1 MTDTMDHHPATL
13 RTDRT
18 WELRIFLICL
28 LVRLA
33 FIGVSEKL
41 GLDLDR
47 DSAIYDAQS
56 DAVLAH
62 GDFDFQAPQFT
73 MAPLYASYQ
82 ALHKW
87 LFGGYWKWSLGLIQL
102 LLSALSGVIIFRIAK
117 RLFDRPTA
125 LISAAVYAVFPLTL
139 VWVNTFAQDM
149 PFQINLIFFLYVLMM
164 ALEKENWGWT
174 GLAASLF
181 AITFLTKSHILM
193 FAPFVPLIMWF
204 NMKGT
209 ALRRIAH
216 AGLFAMVSF
225 AFTLPYGLYQYNK
238 HGQYVLSS
246 TGQGG
251 HFLWGHNEDTYRFIV
266 DPPPLGSDEH
276 RRILNMDFNVLH
288 ELEDTLSKV
297 GVKQRQLIYMEAA
310 RKWCRENP
318 SKVWKLAVYDLWYF
332 LFPGVNYHHYSFT
345 NWLITFL
352 LSVPIYFLGYIG
364 IVRALCMNWRKHLF
378 IVGLI
383 VCMLVLSVGF
393 FVQNRFRTITL
404 EPYYII
410 YAGATA
416 VWLTRRW
423 KLADRYPRWAAFLG
437 PE

>member
-1 MTDTMDHHPATL
+1 MSTW
-13 RTDRT
+13 TDR
-18 WELRIFLICL
+18 RIERWIFISFLV
-28 LVRLA
+28 VRIA
-33 FIGVSEKL
+33 FIGVSEKF
-41 GLDLDR
+41 GLELDR

-56 DAVLAH
+56 TAVVEH

-87 LFGGYWKWSLGLIQL
+87 IFGDYWKWSLGSIQL
-102 LLSALSGVIIFRIAK
+102 LLSSLSGVILFRIAK

-125 LISAAVYAVFPLTL
+125 LVSAAVYAVFPLTL

-149 PFQINLIFFLYVLMM
+149 PFQINLIFFLYVLML
-164 ALEKENWGWT
+164 ALEQDSWGWT
-174 GLAASLF
+174 IMAASLF

-193 FAPFVPLIMWF
+193 FAPFVPLIIWC

-209 ALRRIAH
+209 AMRRLTH
-216 AGLFAMVSF
+216 AGLFALVSV
-225 AFTLPYGLYQYNK
+225 AFTLPYGLYQYHK

-251 HFLWGHNEDTYRFIV
+251 HFLWGHNEDTYCFIV

-276 RRILNMDFNVLH
+276 RRILNMDFTVLH
-288 ELEDTLSKV
+288 ALQDTLSKV
-297 GVKQRQLIYMEAA
+297 GVKERQVIYMDAA
-310 RKWCRENP
+310 KKWCRENP
-318 SKVWKLAVYDLWYF
+318 SKVWTLAAYDLWYF
-332 LFPGVNYHHYSFT
+332 IVPGVNYHHYSFT
-345 NWLITFL
+345 NWLATFL
-352 LSVPIYFLGYIG
+352 LSLPIYIMGYMG
-364 IVRALCMNWRKHLF
+364 IIRALRSNWRKHLY

-383 VCMLVLSVGF
+383 VCMLILSVGF

-410 YAGATA
+410 YASATA
-416 VWLTRRW
+416 VWLARRW
-423 KLADRYPRWAAFLG
+423 DLALRFPKWAGSLTA
-437 PE
+437 